1 MSIKVVDKEYLSKQF
16 KEYHNI
22 VNPRL
27 KNVEETV
34 SVLNADVD
42 TEGSVKHLVTSEI
55 AKVVDNAPET
65 FDTLK
70 EIFEWTEEHGTDVM
84 EMSTAIQTNAAAL
97 EILNGDSTKEGS
109 IDYKIAEAIEDIDIE
124 TENIDFTVLLQ
135 EPDPEPAPEP
145 EPDPEPDPEP
155 EEPTEQ
161 IIEIDGE
168 GEVYVGSTIEL
179 SSNAENTTWYSENDA
194 IATVDENGVVT
205 GVAEG
210 NVIITASAE
219 GYTSGTKAILVKVVN
234 Q

>member
-42 TEGSVKHLVTSEI
+42 TEGSVKHLVTTEI

-70 EIFEWTEEHGTDVM
+70 EIFEWTEEHGTDVL
-84 EMSTAIQTNAAAL
+84 EMNTAIKSNADAL
-97 EILNGDSTKEGS
+97 ELLNGDATKEGS

-135 EPDPEPAPEP
+135 EQDPEPTPDPEPK
-145 EPDPEPDPEP
+145 PEP

-168 GEVYVGSTIEL
+168 GEVNVGDSITLTST
-179 SSNAENTTWYSENDA
+179 APNTTWHSENDA
-194 IATVDENGVVT
+194 IATVDENGTVT

-210 NVIITASAE
+210 EVLITASAE
-219 GYTSGTKAILVKVVN
+219 GYTSGSKAIIVKVVN

>member
-42 TEGSVKHLVTSEI
+42 TEGSVKHLVTTEI

-70 EIFEWTEEHGTDVM
+70 EIFEWTEEHGTDVL
-84 EMSTAIQTNAAAL
+84 EMNTAIKSNADAL
-97 EILNGDSTKEGS
+97 ELLNGDATKEGS

-135 EPDPEPAPEP
+135 EPDSEPT
-145 EPDPEPDPEP
+145 PDPEPDPEP
-155 EEPTEQ
+155 EPEEPAEQ
-161 IIEIDGE
+161 IIEIVGE
-168 GEVYVGSTIEL
+168 GEVNVGETIQL
-179 SSNAENTTWYSENDA
+179 TSNAPNTSWTSGDNN
-194 IATVDENGVVT
+194 IATVDETGLVT

-210 NVIITASAE
+210 EVTIIASAE
-219 GYTSGTKAILVKVVN
+219 GYTDGSKAILVKVVN

>member
-42 TEGSVKHLVTSEI
+42 TEGSVKHLVTTEI

-70 EIFEWTEEHGTDVM
+70 EIFEWTEEHGTDVL
-84 EMSTAIQTNAAAL
+84 EMNTAIKSNADAL
-97 EILNGDSTKEGS
+97 ELLNGDATKEGS

-135 EPDPEPAPEP
+135 EPDPEPT
-145 EPDPEPDPEP
+145 PDPEPDPEP
-155 EEPTEQ
+155 EPEEPAEQ
-161 IIEIDGE
+161 IIEIVGE
-168 GEVYVGSTIEL
+168 GEVNVGETIQL
-179 SSNAENTTWYSENDA
+179 TSNAPNTSWTSGDNN
-194 IATVDENGVVT
+194 IATVDETGLVT

-210 NVIITASAE
+210 EVTITASAE
-219 GYTSGTKAILVKVVN
+219 GYTDGEKAILVKVVN

>member
-42 TEGSVKHLVTSEI
+42 TEGSVKHLVTTEI

-70 EIFEWTEEHGTDVM
+70 EIFEWTEEHGTDVL
-84 EMSTAIQTNAAAL
+84 EMNTAIKSNADAL
-97 EILNGDSTKEGS
+97 ELLNGDATKEGS

-135 EPDPEPAPEP
+135 EPDPEPT
-145 EPDPEPDPEP
+145 PDPEPDPEP
-155 EEPTEQ
+155 EPEEPAEQ
-161 IIEIDGE
+161 IIEIVGE
-168 GEVYVGSTIEL
+168 GEVNVGETIQL
-179 SSNAENTTWYSENDA
+179 TSNAPNTSWTSGDNN
-194 IATVDENGVVT
+194 IATVDETGLVT

-210 NVIITASAE
+210 EVTIIASAE
-219 GYTSGTKAILVKVVN
+219 GYTDGSKAILVKVVN

>member
-42 TEGSVKHLVTSEI
+42 TEGSVKHLVTTEI

-70 EIFEWTEEHGTDVM
+70 EIFEWTEEHGTDVL
-84 EMSTAIQTNAAAL
+84 EMNTAIKSNADAL
-97 EILNGDSTKEGS
+97 ELLNGDATKEGS

-124 TENIDFTVLLQ
+124 TETENIDFTVLLQ
-135 EPDPEPAPEP
+135 EPDPEPT
-145 EPDPEPDPEP
+145 PDPEPDPEP
-155 EEPTEQ
+155 EPEEPAEQ
-161 IIEIDGE
+161 IIEIVGE
-168 GEVYVGSTIEL
+168 GEVNVGETIQL
-179 SSNAENTTWYSENDA
+179 TSNAPNTSWTSGDNN
-194 IATVDENGVVT
+194 IATVDETGLVT

-210 NVIITASAE
+210 EVTIIASAE
-219 GYTSGTKAILVKVVN
+219 GYTDGSKAILVKVVN

>member
-42 TEGSVKHLVTSEI
+42 TEGSVKHLVTTEI
-55 AKVVDNAPET
+55 AKVVNNAPET

-70 EIFEWTEEHGTDVM
+70 EIFEWTEEHGTDVL
-84 EMSTAIQTNAAAL
+84 EMNTAIKSNADAL
-97 EILNGDSTKEGS
+97 ELLNGDATKEGS

-135 EPDPEPAPEP
+135 EPDPEPT
-145 EPDPEPDPEP
+145 PDPEP
-155 EEPTEQ
+155 EPEEPAEQ
-161 IIEIDGE
+161 IIEIVGE
-168 GEVYVGSTIEL
+168 GEVNVGETIQL
-179 SSNAENTTWYSENDA
+179 SSNAPNTSWTSSDNNTA
-194 IATVDENGVVT
+194 KVDETGLVT

-210 NVIITASAE
+210 EATITASAE
-219 GYTSGTKAILVKVVN
+219 GYTDGEKAIIVKVVN